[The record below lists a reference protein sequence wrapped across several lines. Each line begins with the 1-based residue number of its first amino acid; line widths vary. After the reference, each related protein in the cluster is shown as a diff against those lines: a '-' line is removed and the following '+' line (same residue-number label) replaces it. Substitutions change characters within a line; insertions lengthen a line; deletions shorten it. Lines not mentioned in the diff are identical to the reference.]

1 MLNNL
6 DKNIFVDKLP
16 LSIIELGFIK
26 CIFPNSKIITLL
38 RHPCDVIISCYFS
51 SFKTNEAMI
60 NFLNW
65 KDTIN
70 FYNDVFDLYEF
81 YQSELNL
88 NIYTIKYED
97 VVYDFKNQI
106 EKLLKFLD
114 LKYEKNQE
122 EFYITAQKRTKI
134 STPSYNQ
141 VINPLYTSSIGRW
154 KNYKNI
160 NSAENDLKKW
170 IKKFN
175 Y

>member
-1 MLNNL
+1 
-6 DKNIFVDKLP
+6 
-16 LSIIELGFIK
+16 
-26 CIFPNSKIITLL
+26 
-38 RHPCDVIISCYFS
+38 
-51 SFKTNEAMI
+51 MI